1 MIHLN
6 ACSLHKWCLL
16 NFPQLISSS
25 FLSHI
30 LTIPVPLALWSKSP
44 KNHLVL
50 QYSSPYWT
58 RPYRN
63 LWEFI
68 FCHVSLLYFTKIS
81 NIKLLLICTI
91 LKGWRFLLVSLKFY
105 QHSPFGL
112 SIAEKRNKVAC
123 SLPKWSWLNFPQ
135 FISLHSLYRIL
146 TIIIIQSHSLRDR
159 NLRNP
164 DFTTFFSTLNQD
176 M

>member
-6 ACSLHKWCLL
+6 ACSLHKWSLL

-30 LTIPVPLALWSKSP
+30 LTIPVPLALWSKPP
-44 KNHLVL
+44 KK
-50 QYSSPYWT
+50 SSGFAIFFSILN

-112 SIAEKRNKVAC
+112 SIAEKGNKVAC
-123 SLPKWSWLNFPQ
+123 SLAKWSWLNFPQ
-135 FISLHSLYRIL
+135 FISFHSLSRIL
-146 TIIIIQSHSLRDR
+146 TIIIIQSHSLCDR

-164 DFTTFFSTLNQD
+164 DFTIFFSTLNQD
-176 M
+176 I